1 MSQFHDGMYVNGV
14 WLDHIDKTDVRRAYF
29 VCPEC
34 GDLFLVLIN
43 KVRYGIKTKCNYCT
57 GKNKYREGHRYG
69 PNNILLTRLL
79 DDGKA
84 EFVCPL
90 CNKKFIAIR
99 SAVNNGTTKSCG
111 CLRSIVTSERNSEG
125 KDLIGKKF
133 GHLTVIRRADECRS
147 TKDRH
152 YYWECECDCDEYNH
166 VIVPTN
172 HLRSGL
178 TTSCGCVHK
187 AAVRKALMN
196 DLTGQKFGHLTVL
209 YQASDYVLPSNR
221 TRIAW
226 HCRCDCIDGK
236 HRYLDVQTADLSS
249 GKRIACSVCTKRMSH
264 GEILVHD
271 ILKEFNIEFIT
282 QKTFDDCRSDI
293 GGYLK
298 FDFFLPS
305 ENICIEYDGEQH
317 YHDNGVFD
325 KVWTSERSSY
335 QSLHRRDL
343 IKNEWCA
350 SHHIRLIRIPYTYYD
365 DLRNNHQLLIDIIN
379 NEHTVVLPEYDET

>member
-1 MSQFHDGMYVNGV
+1 MRRAPKYHDSMFVNGI
-14 WLDHIDKTDVRRAYF
+14 WLDHIDPTNPQRAYF
-29 VCPEC
+29 KCPDC
-34 GDLFLVLIN
+34 GELYLAYIC
-43 KVRYGIKTKCNYCT
+43 KVVSNRKMKCNYCSGFIKYQE
-57 GKNKYREGHRYG
+57 GKCYG
-69 PNNILLTRLL
+69 PANTLLVKLINHSQY
-79 DDGKA
+79 A
-84 EFVCPL
+84 EFECSY
-90 CNKKFIAIR
+90 CHNKFLARKNH
-99 SAVNNGTTKSCG
+99 VGCGKTQSCG
-111 CLRSIVTSERNSEG
+111 CLKGEVTRKRNRAG
-125 KDLIGKKF
+125 HDLTGQVF
-133 GHLTVIRRADECRS
+133 GHLTVLRRADEMKS
-147 TKDRH
+147 EKDRH
-152 YYWECECDCDEYNH
+152 DVYECVCDCEEHNH
-166 VIVPTN
+166 VFVPSN
-172 HLRSGL
+172 HLQSGL

-187 AAVRKALMN
+187 ATMRQILMK

-209 YQASDYVLPSNR
+209 HQAPDHISAGNNKS
-221 TRIAW
+221 IAW

-236 HRYLDVQTADLSS
+236 HRYLDVQATDLSS

-282 QKTFDDCRSDI
+282 QKTFDDCKSDI

-350 SHHIRLIRIPYTYYD
+350 SHHIASHIRTMMIYATIT
-365 DLRNNHQLLIDIIN
+365 NC
-379 NEHTVVLPEYDET
+379 